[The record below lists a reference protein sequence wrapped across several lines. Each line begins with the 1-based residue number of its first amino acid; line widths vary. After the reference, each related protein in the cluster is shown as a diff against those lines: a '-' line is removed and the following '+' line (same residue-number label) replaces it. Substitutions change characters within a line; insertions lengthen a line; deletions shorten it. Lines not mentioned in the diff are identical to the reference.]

1 MEPVRAM
8 EQTAVFQEKIPLTPK
23 DLRNDIA
30 SIDTIL
36 EEKLR
41 VKMENRCS
49 PHGFVLPGT
58 IKILSR
64 AMGYLERGRFTGNIL
79 FDVQAEGKIL
89 NPPDGFVLEGEVI
102 RKNKMGMYVNYQ
114 DAIHVIIPRDIH
126 IGDETFEAIQIGETV
141 KVEIKKSRFQV
152 KDAYILSVGLF
163 RGKVAKKRQNN
174 NASVAQV
181 ANTNASVAESEV
193 AAEGDAAEGDA
204 AEGDAA
210 EGEVA
215 AFADANAAD
224 ADAADANAADAN
236 AADDSVAEEASVAE
250 DASVASDA
258 GEFAEAPPA

>member
-1 MEPVRAM
+1 M
-8 EQTAVFQEKIPLTPK
+8 EQVAVFQEKIPLTPK
-23 DLRNDIA
+23 DLRNDIT

-174 NASVAQV
+174 AGAVAV
-181 ANTNASVAESEV
+181 AVATPD
-193 AAEGDAAEGDA
+193 AETPDTDAIDAEA
-204 AEGDAA
+204 LEGEALEGEALEGEALEGEA
-210 EGEVA
+210 EGEA
-215 AFADANAAD
+215 EGEEEGEAPEEEAE
-224 ADAADANAADAN
+224 
-236 AADDSVAEEASVAE
+236 AEEEA
-250 DASVASDA
+250 ASDA
-258 GEFAEAPPA
+258 GEFADAPPA

>member
-1 MEPVRAM
+1 M
-8 EQTAVFQEKIPLTPK
+8 EQVAVFQEKIPLTPK
-23 DLRNDIA
+23 DLRNDIT

-174 NASVAQV
+174 AVAV
-181 ANTNASVAESEV
+181 AVAV
-193 AAEGDAAEGDA
+193 DAEAPDTDAIDAEA
-204 AEGDAA
+204 LEGEA
-210 EGEVA
+210 EGEA
-215 AFADANAAD
+215 LEGEALEGEAEGEALEEEAEAE
-224 ADAADANAADAN
+224 
-236 AADDSVAEEASVAE
+236 AEEEA
-250 DASVASDA
+250 ASDA
-258 GEFAEAPPA
+258 GEFADAPPA

>member
-1 MEPVRAM
+1 M
-8 EQTAVFQEKIPLTPK
+8 EQVAVFQEKIPLTPK
-23 DLRNDIA
+23 DLRNDVS
-30 SIDTIL
+30 SIDAIL

-89 NPPDGFVLEGEVI
+89 NPPDGFMLEGEVI

-126 IGDETFEAIQIGETV
+126 IGDETFESIQIGETV

-163 RGKVAKKRQNN
+163 RGKGKRRNN
-174 NASVAQV
+174 VPVPEVVEEAPVE
-181 ANTNASVAESEV
+181 AEEGEEAAGEELAGEELEEAGEEAEE
-193 AAEGDAAEGDA
+193 AAEEAGS
-204 AEGDAA
+204 
-210 EGEVA
+210 EGE
-215 AFADANAAD
+215 FADAAA
-224 ADAADANAADAN
+224 
-236 AADDSVAEEASVAE
+236 ETE
-250 DASVASDA
+250 
-258 GEFAEAPPA
+258 

>member
-1 MEPVRAM
+1 M
-8 EQTAVFQEKIPLTPK
+8 EQVAVFQEKIPLTPK
-23 DLRNDIA
+23 DLRNDIT

-174 NASVAQV
+174 AVAV
-181 ANTNASVAESEV
+181 ANANAPDTDAIDAE
-193 AAEGDAAEGDA
+193 ALEGE
-204 AEGDAA
+204 A
-210 EGEVA
+210 EGEA
-215 AFADANAAD
+215 LEGEALKEEAEGEALEGE
-224 ADAADANAADAN
+224 
-236 AADDSVAEEASVAE
+236 AEEEAE
-250 DASVASDA
+250 AEEEVASDA
-258 GEFAEAPPA
+258 GEFADAPPA

>member
-1 MEPVRAM
+1 M
-8 EQTAVFQEKIPLTPK
+8 EQVAVFQEKIPLTPK
-23 DLRNDIA
+23 DLRNDVS
-30 SIDTIL
+30 SIDAIL

-89 NPPDGFVLEGEVI
+89 NPPDGFMLEGEVI

-126 IGDETFEAIQIGETV
+126 IGDETFESIQIGETV

-163 RGKVAKKRQNN
+163 RGKAGKRRNAPVAVAPAVEA
-174 NASVAQV
+174 ASEEAGEEAAGEEQE
-181 ANTNASVAESEV
+181 AAGEQEEAAGEQEEAAGEQEEAGEEAASD
-193 AAEGDAAEGDA
+193 GD
-204 AEGDAA
+204 
-210 EGEVA
+210 
-215 AFADANAAD
+215 FADAP
-224 ADAADANAADAN
+224 
-236 AADDSVAEEASVAE
+236 AETE
-250 DASVASDA
+250 
-258 GEFAEAPPA
+258 

>member
-1 MEPVRAM
+1 M
-8 EQTAVFQEKIPLTPK
+8 EQVAVFQEKIPLTPK
-23 DLRNDIA
+23 DLRNDIT

-174 NASVAQV
+174 AVAV
-181 ANTNASVAESEV
+181 ATPDAETPDTD
-193 AAEGDAAEGDA
+193 AIDAEALEGEA
-204 AEGDAA
+204 LEGEALEGEALEGEA
-210 EGEVA
+210 EGEA
-215 AFADANAAD
+215 LEEE
-224 ADAADANAADAN
+224 
-236 AADDSVAEEASVAE
+236 AEEEGEEEAE
-250 DASVASDA
+250 AEAEEEAASDA
-258 GEFAEAPPA
+258 GEFADAPPA

>member
-30 SIDTIL
+30 SIDAIL

-174 NASVAQV
+174 AVAV
-181 ANTNASVAESEV
+181 ANVAVAAEAVDAEALDAEAVDAEALDAEALEGEGEGEAALEGEGEALEGEGEAEGEAASEAESE
-193 AAEGDAAEGDA
+193 AT
-204 AEGDAA
+204 
-210 EGEVA
+210 
-215 AFADANAAD
+215 
-224 ADAADANAADAN
+224 
-236 AADDSVAEEASVAE
+236 
-250 DASVASDA
+250 SDA
-258 GEFAEAPPA
+258 GEFADAPPA

>member
-1 MEPVRAM
+1 MIEQIRNVRM
-8 EQTAVFQEKIPLTPK
+8 EQVAVFQEKIPLTPK
-23 DLRNDIA
+23 DLRNDIT

-174 NASVAQV
+174 AVAV
-181 ANTNASVAESEV
+181 ATPDAETPDTD
-193 AAEGDAAEGDA
+193 AIDAEALEGEA
-204 AEGDAA
+204 LEGEALEGEALEGEA
-210 EGEVA
+210 EGEA
-215 AFADANAAD
+215 LEEE
-224 ADAADANAADAN
+224 
-236 AADDSVAEEASVAE
+236 AEEEGEEEAE
-250 DASVASDA
+250 AEAEEEAASDA
-258 GEFAEAPPA
+258 GEFADAPPA